1 MPIVK
6 TKKTKDYTYSLWE
19 ITEELEELM
28 LQLQAEEKELIEISR
43 INNVLRKKQNIA
55 ARLILNHLAN
65 KKINLSY
72 LKNGAPFCHHFQH
85 ISVSHSNNYAV
96 LVVSENHIGID
107 IQHKKH
113 NIEQL
118 KTKFINPIEEKYLNN
133 KPINNT
139 LHFIWCAK
147 EAIYKTLNSLCSLRE
162 NIIIDNVFKGKKSSG
177 YYQKNKKIKKYN
189 LYYEKFNNYFLVL
202 AKIK

>member
-1 MPIVK
+1 VPIVK
-6 TKKTKDYTYSLWE
+6 TKKTKHYTYSLWK

-28 LQLQAEEKELIEISR
+28 LQLQADKKELIEINR
-43 INNVLRKKQNIA
+43 INNVHRKKQNIA

-72 LKNGAPFCHHFQH
+72 LQNGSPYCNQFQH
-85 ISVSHSNNYAV
+85 ISISHSKNYAV
-96 LVVSENHIGID
+96 LVVSENYVGID
-107 IQHKKH
+107 IQHKKP

-118 KTKFINPIEEKYLNN
+118 KTKFINPMEEKYLNDEET
-133 KPINNT
+133 NNT

-147 EAIYKTLNSLCSLRE
+147 EAIYKTLNASCSFRD
-162 NIIIDNVFKGKKSSG
+162 NIIIDNFFREKTSSG
-177 YYQKNKKIKKYN
+177 YYQNNNKKKRYN
-189 LYYEKFNNYFLVL
+189 LYYEIFNNYFLVL